1 MKYKCQRYRQILGM
15 KSERECG
22 AKLTISDLRWV
33 RGFRSPLC
41 NRVGLGGI
49 VPSQFFMSMGW
60 YHGRNLLPPTIHY
73 EGRAWISLL
82 TALINTA
89 NTMDAGTSDTKAPE
103 AFGCK
108 VSGAFL
114 HKESMFIRFLRE
126 PLSESHSD
134 LGIRCPEVILTVE
147 SFLQYKCLLFL

>member
-1 MKYKCQRYRQILGM
+1 MKYSCQRYRQILGM

-49 VPSQFFMSMGW
+49 VPSQFFMSMGR

-73 EGRAWISLL
+73 EGRTWISLF

-89 NTMDAGTSDTKAPE
+89 NTMDMGIRGAKAPE
-103 AFGCK
+103 AL
-108 VSGAFL
+108 AA
-114 HKESMFIRFLRE
+114 RFRALFCIKN
-126 PLSESHSD
+126 PCLSASSENRFRNPTPIWAS
-134 LGIRCPEVILTVE
+134 VA
-147 SFLQYKCLLFL
+147 QK